1 MHQCKL
7 DFHIHLCICNPSLMF
22 ATSPLSALAT
32 AACLTPTDPLLVHSI
47 VKGAD
52 VTRYLAR
59 VCGHY
64 FTRT

>member
-1 MHQCKL
+1 
-7 DFHIHLCICNPSLMF
+7 MF